1 MFMGGSLWL
10 TVFSLGC
17 GFANGMSPPPVNIM
31 FQHRRHIDGITLEVL
46 RGVQGIGAAASIPAS
61 VRILLSEAVQRLTG
75 SLIQV
80 GILAHSFP
88 PGRMREIA
96 FTTFGA
102 GAPLGG
108 SIGLSL
114 GAVMTQLTA

>member
-1 MFMGGSLWL
+1 MASSLLPWLRFCKWYVFFPSSDVMFD
-10 TVFSLGC
+10 
-17 GFANGMSPPPVNIM
+17 
-31 FQHRRHIDGITLEVL
+31 RRPADGLTLEVL